1 MTATLF
7 TPATLGKLQLKNRV
21 VMAPM
26 TRSRAT
32 GNVPNALMEKYYGLR
47 AAAGLIITEGTSP
60 SPNGLGYARIPGL
73 FSSEQVAGWRKVTDA
88 VHGAGGKIF
97 VQLMHTGRVS
107 HPANM
112 SREARILA
120 PSALAAPGEMWTDS
134 SGMQPFPVP
143 TTMSDDDI
151 ATTIGEY
158 ATACKNAIDAGFDG
172 VELHGANGY
181 LIDQF
186 LNTATNQR
194 TDKWGSGPDTVREA
208 AVREGTPAT
217 ASPSDGNQLLHR
229 GGSVENRIR
238 FAVEVAKAAA
248 AQIGAERIGMRIS
261 PYGVFNGAV
270 PDPKM
275 DALYLRL
282 VEELNAV
289 GLAYIHVV
297 DHSSMGAPEVSPE
310 LKAKIRASFKGKYI
324 LSGGYDAVRANAD
337 LDAQKGDLV
346 AFGRP
351 FISNPDLVTKL
362 QSSAALTPPDMS
374 TFYTPGEKGYTD
386 Y

>member
-32 GNVPNALMEKYYGLR
+32 GNVPNALMEKYYSLR

-112 SREARILA
+112 AAGTRIVA
-120 PSALAAPGEMWTDS
+120 PSAVALAGDMWTDS
-134 SGMQPFPVP
+134 NGMQPYPVP
-143 TTMSDDDI
+143 GEMSEEDI
-151 ATTIGEY
+151 AIAIAEY
-158 ATACKNAIDAGFDG
+158 ANAAKRAIEAGFDG
-172 VELHGANGY
+172 VELHAANGY

-194 TDKWGSGPDTVREA
+194 PD
-208 AVREGTPAT
+208 
-217 ASPSDGNQLLHR
+217 QW

-270 PDPKM
+270 PDAKM

-289 GLAYIHVV
+289 GLVYIHVV
-297 DHSSMGAPEVSPE
+297 DHSSMGAPQVSPE
-310 LKAKIRASFKGKYI
+310 LKAKIRANFKGKYI
-324 LSGGYDAVRANAD
+324 LSGGYDAARANAD

-351 FISNPDLVTKL
+351 FISNPDLVAKL
-362 QSSAALTPPDMS
+362 QSGAALTPPDMS

-386 Y
+386 F

>member
-1 MTATLF
+1 MTQTLF
-7 TPATLGKLQLKNRV
+7 TPTMLGKLQLKNRI

-32 GNVPNALMEKYYGLR
+32 GNVPNEMMEKYYALR
-47 AAAGLIITEGTSP
+47 ADAGLIITEGTSP

-73 FSSEQVAGWRKVTDA
+73 FSDAQVQGWKRVNDA
-88 VHGAGGKIF
+88 VHAKGGKIF

-112 SREARILA
+112 AADARILA
-120 PSALAAPGEMWTDS
+120 PSAVALAGDMWTDS
-134 SGMQPFPVP
+134 SGMQPYPVP
-143 TTMSDDDI
+143 SAMNEDDI
-151 ATTIGEY
+151 LAAIAEY
-158 ATACKNAIDAGFDG
+158 AQSAKRAIEAGFDG
-172 VELHGANGY
+172 VELHAANGY

-186 LNTATNQR
+186 LNAATNKRNDQ
-194 TDKWGSGPDTVREA
+194 W
-208 AVREGTPAT
+208 
-217 ASPSDGNQLLHR
+217 

-238 FAVEVAKAAA
+238 FAVAVAKAAA
-248 AQIGAERIGMRIS
+248 AAIGAEKIGMRIS
-261 PYGVFNGAV
+261 PYGAFNGTAA
-270 PDPKM
+270 DAKM

-282 VEELNAV
+282 VEELNPI

-310 LKAKIRASFKGKYI
+310 LKQKIRANFKGKYI
-324 LSGGYDAVRANAD
+324 LSGGYDAARANAD

-351 FISNPDLVTKL
+351 FISNPDLVSKL
-362 QSSAALTPPDMS
+362 QSGAELTSPDME